1 MKISSNGKRGG
12 VYGGVLPLERCR
24 KGVLLS
30 PVTESVEYNL

>member
-12 VYGGVLPLERCR
+12 VYGGVLPLERCG
-24 KGVLLS
+24 KGGLLS